1 MDQGVI
7 AALKRKYKGLLLHVM
22 IKNIEKYD
30 ELRQLGASIAAGVRG
45 LHHAYPANLL
55 DASTLAHEAWE
66 DLSQVTVVNCW
77 LKSNILPQVHIFSSL
92 WELTTDQKVHL

>member
-7 AALKRKYKGLLLHVM
+7 AALKRNYKSLLLHAM

-30 ELRQLGASIAAGVRG
+30 ELFQLGASIG
-45 LHHAYPANLL
+45 LHYAYPENLL

-66 DLSQVTVVNCW
+66 DLSQVTDVNCW
-77 LKSNILPQVHIFSSL
+77 LKSNILPQVH
-92 WELTTDQKVHL
+92 VC